1 MARFFLIKNGKV
13 PDLVLMDVRMPVMD
27 GIDATLELK
36 KINKEIPFIAQ
47 TAYAMPEDR
56 KKCLGAGCDDYISKP
71 INPNLLIKRM

>member
-36 KINKEIPFIAQ
+36 KINKEIPVIAQ

-71 INPNLLIKRM
+71 INPNLLIKKM